1 MENLI
6 RKEILEDGTFGGNFP
21 YGINYP
27 ELPEKCIDI
36 TEEQRQYIDDHITT
50 TVYDSSQDGIFNGN
64 PKGVIDISQTPDY
77 LAKEL
82 AKAKEKVYYNI
93 ISKYDQCLKNG
104 IFKIDSEY
112 YGNMSWY
119 DTWTKAV
126 ALYESGLILAD
137 TFTVRLYKSP
147 SSEDRVYYNYNT
159 TQNLTSFKLLL
170 QALNSQQ
177 FLLYQPIRN
186 NLISQLKL
194 ATTVEQV
201 NIINSLIEESF
212 GDIID
217 ETTTIVQ
224 DGE

>member
-1 MENLI
+1 MTVYAKIENNKLVTAYN
-6 RKEILEDGTFGGNFP
+6 GYN
-21 YGINYP
+21 GITGLADIP
-27 ELPEKCIDI
+27 ELCLANGFTAYTEEEISGYYAGTHQIIDGVLTDI
-36 TEEQRQYIDDHITT
+36 TSTPEYIAEQ
-50 TVYDSSQDGIFNGN
+50 FE
-64 PKGVIDISQTPDY
+64 K
-77 LAKEL
+77 
-82 AKAKEKVYYNI
+82 AKASTYYKI
-93 ISKYDQCLKNG
+93 ISKYDQAIKNG
-104 IFKIDSEY
+104 VFKINSEY

-126 ALYESGLILAD
+126 ALYESGLVLSD

-147 SSEDRVYYNYNT
+147 TSEDGVYYNYNT
-159 TQNLTSFKLLL
+159 TQTLSSFKSML
-170 QALNSQQ
+170 QTLNSRQ

-194 ATTVEQV
+194 AATIEEV
-201 NIINSLIEESF
+201 NIIENLIDNSF